1 MNQNNIKVSII
12 VPAYNNE
19 KYVLECLSSI
29 KEQGLCNYEC
39 IVIDDGSTDNT
50 GNLCDGFAKANPNFI
65 VIHQANAGVSAAR
78 NKGIE
83 SAAGDYIT
91 FVDSDDLIAP
101 NAYKN
106 ALSIIDQKKCDVYCF
121 GLAAF
126 FAGQEPRPYY
136 FRESSLNNM
145 FIKCPVYM
153 NGVCNKIFRTDL
165 LRDNGIRFNSRIK
178 TSEDFI
184 VSFEALSLAK
194 KTVYTN
200 QPDYLYRQNPSSVT
214 RNYEKVTTR
223 RARSDEN
230 ACVVSELR
238 AFAKKNRVR
247 ASKIIRYRQLLD
259 ALYYVEEYDTFSLPD
274 YKKYAP
280 GINIWTFTGSARS
293 FCLTFLMS
301 FKLYFLVYLFHFL
314 QGKKNKLKT
323 MLEKKHDPSI
333 FHHNN

>member
-1 MNQNNIKVSII
+1 MAQNNIKLSII
-12 VPAYNNE
+12 VPAYNCQ

-39 IVIDDGSTDNT
+39 IVVDDGSTDNT
-50 GNLCDGFAKANPNFI
+50 ASLCDGFAKSNPNFI
-65 VIHQANAGVSAAR
+65 VIHQANAGVSVAR

-83 SAAGDYIT
+83 SATGDYIT
-91 FVDSDDLIAP
+91 FVDSDDLVAP
-101 NAYKN
+101 NAYKK
-106 ALSIIDQKKCDVYCF
+106 AVETILREECDIYCF
-121 GLAAF
+121 GLAF
-126 FAGQEPRPYY
+126 FVDEEQPRPYH
-136 FRESSLNNM
+136 FEQGALQSM
-145 FIKCPVYM
+145 FIKHPVYM
-153 NGVCNKIFRTDL
+153 NAVWNKVFRADL
-165 LRDNGIRFNSRIK
+165 LRDNGIRFNSKIK

-238 AFAKKNRVR
+238 AFAKKNRVK

-274 YKKYAP
+274 YKKYAH